1 MITEV
6 RFPVQDRM
14 VRRGDK
20 YIQTSGIWMYDSCD
34 VVELYP
40 ITSRGERSETARLVL
55 PFSHLRE
62 FRDALNDML
71 THVEAIEGK
80 RRAVAM
86 GDISVT
92 DLLIEDD
99 DA

>member
-14 VRRGDK
+14 VRGGNK
-20 YIQTSGIWMYDSCD
+20 YIQTAGVWMYDSCD

-55 PFSHLRE
+55 PFTHLRE

-71 THVEAIEGK
+71 THVEAIEGR

-86 GDISVT
+86 GDISVL
-92 DLLIEDD
+92 DLLVDGEDS
-99 DA
+99 